1 MGFLNFIAEPLGKFL
16 YGIYNTVAIQN
27 YGLAII
33 IFTIIVRA
41 AMVPLTLKQYKS
53 TAEMQKVQPL
63 MEEIKRKYAND
74 KDKLNQETMKLYQEH
89 KINPAGGC
97 LPLLIQMPI
106 LLSLWQV
113 ITRPLKFMLGF
124 SAEQLSSLAT
134 KAGVTG
140 AYPEINTIT
149 YFMKNGEGDK
159 VGNLNMFFPTH
170 DFGINLGS
178 IPTWHFNELIAE
190 PTNFVLLLL
199 PLIATFTTFLT
210 VRMSMPKPTEGTS
223 SAPANPMGK
232 SMMYISPLMTLVFS
246 FQFPAGLALYWIAGN
261 IFAIGQQYYVN
272 KYVLKKKEVVSK

>member
-1 MGFLNFIAEPLGKFL
+1 MGFLDFIAKPLGQFL
-16 YGIYNTVAIQN
+16 YWIYSTVAFEN

-53 TAEMQKVQPL
+53 TAEMQKIQPL
-63 MEEIKRKYAND
+63 LEEIKRKYAND
-74 KDKLNQETMKLYQEH
+74 KEKLNEEMMKLYQEH

-113 ITRPLKFMLGF
+113 ITKPLKFMLGF
-124 SAEQLSSLAT
+124 SAEQLTKLAT
-134 KAGVTG
+134 EANVLKHPYA
-140 AYPEINTIT
+140 EIDTIT
-149 YFMKNGEGDK
+149 YFIKNGKGSE
-159 VGNLNMFFPTH
+159 VGNLNMFFPSH
-170 DFGINLGS
+170 GGINLGS
-178 IPTWHFNELIAE
+178 IPTYHFDQLAADPMKIWLL
-190 PTNFVLLLL
+190 VLVVL
-199 PLIATFTTFLT
+199 AVGTTFLT
-210 VRMSMPKPTEGTS
+210 ARMSMPKTTDK
-223 SAPANPMGK
+223 ATNPMGNT
-232 SMMYISPLMTLVFS
+232 MLYISPLMTLIFS

>member
-1 MGFLNFIAEPLGKFL
+1 MGFLDFIAKPLGQFL
-16 YGIYNTVAIQN
+16 YWIYSSVAFEN

-63 MEEIKRKYAND
+63 LQELQRKYSND
-74 KDKLNQETMKLYQEH
+74 KQKLNEETMKLYQEH

-113 ITRPLKFMLGF
+113 ITKPLKFMLGF
-124 SAEQLSSLAT
+124 SAEQLTKLAT
-134 KAGVTG
+134 EANVLKHPYA
-140 AYPEINTIT
+140 EIDTIT
-149 YFMKNGEGDK
+149 YFIKNGKGNE
-159 VGNLNMFFPTH
+159 VGNLNMFFPSH
-170 DFGINLGS
+170 GGINLGS
-178 IPTWHFNELIAE
+178 IPTYHFDQLTADPMKIW
-190 PTNFVLLLL
+190 LLLL
-199 PLIATFTTFLT
+199 VVLAVGTTFLT
-210 VRMSMPKPTEGTS
+210 ARMSMPKTTDK
-223 SAPANPMGK
+223 ATNPMGNT
-232 SMMYISPLMTLVFS
+232 MLYISPLMTLIFS

>member
-16 YGIYNTVAIQN
+16 YLIYNTVAFEN

-63 MEEIKRKYAND
+63 LKEVQRKYAND
-74 KDKLNQETMKLYQEH
+74 KEKLNQETMKLYQEH

-106 LLSLWQV
+106 LFALWQV
-113 ITRPLKFMLGF
+113 ITKPLSFMLGLETDKL
-124 SAEQLSSLAT
+124 AELAA
-134 KAGVTG
+134 KAQVKG
-140 AYPEINTIT
+140 AYTEIDTIT
-149 YFMKNGEGDK
+149 YFMKNGLGDQ
-159 VGNLNMFFPTH
+159 VGNLNMFFPSQG
-170 DFGINLGS
+170 GINLGS
-178 IPTWHFNELIAE
+178 IPTYHWDLLAADPKLII
-190 PTNFVLLLL
+190 LLLL
-199 PLIATFTTFLT
+199 PILATVTTYIT
-210 VRMSMPKPTEGTS
+210 ARMSMPKTTDK
-223 SAPANPMGK
+223 ATNPMGNT
-232 SMMYISPLMTLVFS
+232 MLYISPIMTLIFS

-272 KYVLKKKEVVSK
+272 KYVLKKKEVEIK